1 MRIAPIV
8 LLSLALSACDALQL
22 NSTTATQASSIFA
35 SPSAL
40 SSGGTTAPQL
50 SAAKYFAI
58 QLQNVG
64 QNGPIDVPFIA
75 LISASRYDVVTIDEI
90 TTYNGAAKLAQ
101 GQIVN
106 QIHATPGATLSR
118 KIALAYI
125 DIGEAESYRT
135 YFQSSWAI
143 GSPTF
148 LLAGDPN
155 GFSNNFIVSYS
166 DPRWQSIVFG
176 SPGSLVDQALAD
188 GFDGVFL
195 DNVTAYSYPAVVAVD
210 RSAQSDMVT
219 FVAAIS
225 TYAKSRNPNFLIV
238 TNNGSGLTTDSRLI
252 AAIDGDS
259 EESLFY
265 GNSASQQGDI
275 QTDSGTRAATL
286 TLVQRIQ
293 AVNKPVFSVD
303 YATKSDDVQLAYAGA
318 AANRLIEYVTTRSLS
333 QLTTTP
339 PSGLSPQS
347 TRRSVDAH

>member
-1 MRIAPIV
+1 
-8 LLSLALSACDALQL
+8 
-22 NSTTATQASSIFA
+22 
-35 SPSAL
+35 
-40 SSGGTTAPQL
+40 
-50 SAAKYFAI
+50 
-58 QLQNVG
+58 
-64 QNGPIDVPFIA
+64 
-75 LISASRYDVVTIDEI
+75 
-90 TTYNGAAKLAQ
+90 
-101 GQIVN
+101 
-106 QIHATPGATLSR
+106 
-118 KIALAYI
+118 
-125 DIGEAESYRT
+125 
-135 YFQSSWAI
+135 
-143 GSPTF
+143 
-148 LLAGDPN
+148 
-155 GFSNNFIVSYS
+155 
-166 DPRWQSIVFG
+166 
-176 SPGSLVDQALAD
+176 
-188 GFDGVFL
+188 
-195 DNVTAYSYPAVVAVD
+195 NVTAYSYPAVVAVD

-293 AVNKPVFSVD
+293 AVNKPVFSID

-347 TRRSVDAH
+347 ARRSVDAH